1 MGVSGMACF
10 KREDVCSKGK
20 IILRRLGRLG

>member
-10 KREDVCSKGK
+10 NRKDVCSKGK
-20 IILRRLGRLG
+20 KDLHRLGTLG